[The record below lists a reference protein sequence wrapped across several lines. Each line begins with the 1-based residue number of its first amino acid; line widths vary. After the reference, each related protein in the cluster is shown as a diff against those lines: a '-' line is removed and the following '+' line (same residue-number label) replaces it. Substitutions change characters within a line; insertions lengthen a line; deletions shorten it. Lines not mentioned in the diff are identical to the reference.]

1 MSLSYS
7 SGKFN
12 FSPSYS
18 NLVCSPTYS
27 PFDTSAHS
35 TPRNSGEYARVKI
48 ISVHSELQV
57 DLASK
62 RCLTMHVITLKYDEK
77 TKILYKKPS
86 EIHELD
92 LYIHSLYEPTSSTH
106 MLLQCKTKDVVDDN
120 VFVSHDVKESESPLP
135 TLPFSTSDSIV
146 ITSTLPPTSHSVT
159 HNSCSPKSP
168 SSTLFATPLNFLNTP
183 SSGISTPT
191 HTPLPFSRS
200 NSTNIRSSS
209 SSYLNTRFK
218 ERIEHL
224 SPPKSPVVSSP
235 KSRHGK
241 TTAPTLLSNT
251 IAMPIVFSQE
261 ESEQDSIKSN
271 TPTLES
277 EKHVMSDVDRFE
289 IDEKLPNLP
298 ALDVAYPL
306 RDVAL
311 THYLSEII
319 SIEGALDNIY
329 VHKWFIEEKHST
341 PFLSLKHPRMAGRL
355 LKQSYIFKT
364 WSSRFVVI
372 KDNILLYFPNERSL
386 QKLEGSSD
394 VLDLTKADTSI
405 NGNDIKISLRNG
417 MTFHFRVEEGNVVEW
432 TLALNHAKERKK
444 KKKIN
449 EDDDIT
455 YKYAVLDTGCK
466 GGIEETHIKSK
477 FTSLKE
483 EARRIE
489 MVYSALDQKKDEYI
503 RIIQVF
509 RQLGRLNYD
518 DIYSRTFMNQYA
530 QKLKDLVSQSS
541 YNSLLLYYYHQF
553 EEFISSPLLSKCGHE
568 TPDISSPKL
577 RSRQHSTGRRTQ
589 ITFNS
594 SPILSPRT
602 FEKDGSRYT
611 HCRICER
618 EVAIESLTK
627 HTFYCKSCYELYNS
641 VTSCKSR
648 LQLLKEQLVK
658 QQQIQQG
665 GINYEGVL
673 ELTEEIEK
681 IQEVTPQTIN
691 QMEKTIQMLE
701 EVTSQTTDVCL
712 AVYSGTIAKVISK
725 QLLFAKNYSSQNQQD
740 IWGVISLW
748 DGDLAL
754 SNDSESLNSV
764 SLKDFEVLK
773 KFSAGAYSRLYL
785 VKKKI
790 TGDIFAM
797 KVSRKEDMIRKNVVD
812 GVLAEKKIL
821 QQAHNRSIVKLYYAF
836 QDKCNLFLIMEYCPG
851 GDLGGLLKNVR
862 LTETETKIYSAEIIL
877 ALEYIHSNGCI
888 HRDLKPDNILI
899 DAHGHLLLTDF
910 GLSVVGSKHEQFT
923 VHDSRLLC
931 TPDYVAPEAIREGTY
946 SRSSD
951 YFSLGCVIYE
961 MLIGEPPFSDETPEA
976 IFKRIQTNDYTWP
989 SEPVVSKEA
998 YNIVNR
1004 LLDNNEKRRL
1014 GAITVEDV
1022 KRHKFFKGIKWNT
1035 LLEENREDIFVPEL
1049 DGNVDTG
1056 YFNKDIKEHK
1066 DVKLDNISFNNE
1078 EFNEFN
1084 FTSLD
1089 QLVNENLHVLEHE
1102 TDTLDGCVE
1111 SSSSP
1116 SGDYVD

>member
-1 MSLSYS
+1 MEDRQTKPSFSTKSIFSSNKKLKLSTSSSNLEIPLTCSPIYS
-7 SGKFN
+7 SA
-12 FSPSYS
+12 P
-18 NLVCSPTYS
+18 
-27 PFDTSAHS
+27 S

-48 ISVHSELQV
+48 ISVRSELQV
-57 DLASK
+57 DLSSK
-62 RCLTMHVITLKYDEK
+62 RCLAMHVITLKHGEK

-106 MLLQCKTKDVVDDN
+106 MLLQCKTKDDDDDDDN
-120 VFVSHDVKESESPLP
+120 VFVSHDIKESESPLP
-135 TLPFSTSDSIV
+135 FSALDSIV
-146 ITSTLPPTSHSVT
+146 FTSALPPSSRSAT

-168 SSTLFATPLNFLNTP
+168 SSSLFATPLNFLNIP
-183 SSGISTPT
+183 SPGISTPT
-191 HTPLPFSRS
+191 HTHLPFPRS
-200 NSTNIRSSS
+200 NSTTIRSSS
-209 SSYLNTRFK
+209 SSSYSSTRFK

-235 KSRHGK
+235 KSRHSK
-241 TTAPTLLSNT
+241 ITAPTLLSNT
-251 IAMPIVFSQE
+251 TAMPIVFSQE
-261 ESEQDSIKSN
+261 ESEQGSIKSN
-271 TPTLES
+271 TPTFES
-277 EKHVMSDVDRFE
+277 EKHVMSDVDRLKLKA
-289 IDEKLPNLP
+289 KLPNLP
-298 ALDVAYPL
+298 ALDVTYPL

-311 THYLSEII
+311 THYLSVIV
-319 SIEGALDNIY
+319 SIEGALENIY
-329 VHKWFIEEKHST
+329 VHKWFIEEKQSI
-341 PFLSLKHPRMAGRL
+341 PFLSIKHPRMAGQL

-364 WSSRFVVI
+364 WNSRFVII
-372 KDNILLYFPNERSL
+372 KDNILLYFPNERS
-386 QKLEGSSD
+386 SSD
-394 VLDLTKADTSI
+394 VLDLTKSDISI
-405 NGNDIKISLRNG
+405 NGNDIKISLQNG
-417 MTFHFRVEEGNVVEW
+417 MTFHFRVEEGNVAEW
-432 TLALNHAKERKK
+432 TLALNYAKEKK
-444 KKKIN
+444 N
-449 EDDDIT
+449 RRRRLNDDIT
-455 YKYAVLDTGCK
+455 YKYAVLDTNCK

-509 RQLGRLNYD
+509 KQLERLNYD
-518 DIYSRTFMNQYA
+518 DIYSRTFMNHYA

-553 EEFISSPLLSKCGHE
+553 EEFINLPLLSKYGHE

-594 SPILSPRT
+594 SPILSPKT

-618 EVAIESLTK
+618 EVTIESLTK

-641 VTSCKSR
+641 ATSCKSR

-681 IQEVTPQTIN
+681 N
-691 QMEKTIQMLE
+691 SRTIQMLE

-712 AVYSGTIAKVISK
+712 AVYSGTIAKVISR
-725 QLLFAKNYSSQNQQD
+725 QLLFAQNYSSQNQQD
-740 IWGVISLW
+740 IWGIISLW

-785 VKKKI
+785 VQKKI

-797 KVSRKEDMIRKNVVD
+797 KVSRKEDMVRKNVVD

-862 LTETETKIYSAEIIL
+862 LTETETKMYSAEIIL

-899 DAHGHLLLTDF
+899 DANGHLLLTDF

-951 YFSLGCVIYE
+951 YF
-961 MLIGEPPFSDETPEA
+961 M
-976 IFKRIQTNDYTWP
+976 
-989 SEPVVSKEA
+989 
-998 YNIVNR
+998 NR

-1022 KRHKFFKGIKWNT
+1022 KRHEFFKGIKWNT
-1035 LLEENREDIFVPEL
+1035 LLEENRKDMFVPEL
-1049 DGNVDTG
+1049 DDKVDTG

-1066 DVKLDNISFNNE
+1066 DAKLDNISFNNE
-1078 EFNEFN
+1078 EFSGFN
-1084 FTSLD
+1084 FMGLD
-1089 QLVNENLHVLEHE
+1089 NLGEENLDVLGE
-1102 TDTLDGCVE
+1102 TGALGGCEESSSSLSEE

-1116 SGDYVD
+1116 SGEC